1 MRSDTIVMIQKIK
14 KRSELSSTRSAK
26 WLGILSP
33 WLWIA
38 PAVLCVVVFLLYP
51 MLNTIWLSFFSSDS
65 SRFVGTANYA
75 YIFTNPGMLEVLRNN
90 LLWLVLGTLLTV
102 FLGLVTAVLAD
113 RVRIESI
120 IKAMIFIPMAISFV
134 GASVIWRFVYD
145 YKTSDQAQVG
155 LLNAILTSFHF
166 QPQAWL
172 IDTRFNNIAL
182 IIVYIWMWT
191 GFCMVILSAAL
202 KSIPAEL
209 IEAAKMDGAND
220 INIFFRITVPM
231 ISPTI
236 AVVATT
242 MIINILKIFD
252 IIYVMTG
259 GDYQTNV
266 VAVEYYQQLF
276 NFNNF
281 GIGSALAVLL
291 LLTIL
296 PVMYFNIR
304 HIRSQEVRR

>member
-1 MRSDTIVMIQKIK
+1 MIQTVK
-14 KRSELSSTRSAK
+14 KGSKLSSTGGAK
-26 WLGILSP
+26 WLAILNP

-38 PAVLCVVVFLLYP
+38 PAVLCIIVFLFYP
-51 MLNTIWLSFFSSDS
+51 MLNTIWLSFFSNDS
-65 SRFVGTANYA
+65 SHFVGLTNYA
-75 YIFTNPGMLEVLRNN
+75 YIFTNAGMLEVLKNN
-90 LLWLVLGTLLTV
+90 LLWLVLGTILTV

-145 YKTSDQAQVG
+145 YKTSDQTQVG
-155 LLNAILTSFHF
+155 LLNAIMTSFHL

-182 IIVYIWMWT
+182 IIVYVWMWT

-252 IIYVMTG
+252 VIYVMTG

-296 PVMYFNIR
+296 PVMYINIR
-304 HIRSQEVRR
+304 HIRTQEARR

>member
-1 MRSDTIVMIQKIK
+1 MIQTVK
-14 KRSELSSTRSAK
+14 KGSKLPSTGSAK
-26 WLGILSP
+26 WLGILNP

-38 PAVLCVVVFLLYP
+38 PAVLCIVVFLFYP
-51 MLNTIWLSFFSSDS
+51 MLNTIWLSFFKDDS
-65 SRFVGTANYA
+65 SRFVGLTNYA
-75 YIFTNPGMLEVLRNN
+75 YIFTNGGMLEVLRNN
-90 LLWLVLGTLLTV
+90 LLWLVLGTILTV
-102 FLGLVTAVLAD
+102 FLGLVTAVLTD

-145 YKTSDQAQVG
+145 YKTSDQAQIG
-155 LLNAILTSFHF
+155 LLNAIITSLHF

-172 IDTRFNNIAL
+172 IDPRFNNIAL
-182 IIVYIWMWT
+182 IIVYVWMWT

-202 KSIPAEL
+202 KGIPTEL

-220 INIFFRITVPM
+220 ISIFFRITVPM

-252 IIYVMTG
+252 VIYVMTG

-296 PVMYFNIR
+296 PIMYFNIR
-304 HIRSQEVRR
+304 QIRAQEVQR

>member
-1 MRSDTIVMIQKIK
+1 MVK
-14 KRSELSSTRSAK
+14 KGSKLSSTRGAK
-26 WLGILSP
+26 WLSILKS

-38 PAVLCVVVFLLYP
+38 PAVLCIVVFLFYP
-51 MLNTIWLSFFSSDS
+51 MLNTIWLSFFSNDS
-65 SRFVGTANYA
+65 SRFVGLANYV
-75 YIFTNPGMLEVLRNN
+75 YIFTDAGMLEVLRNN

-113 RVRIESI
+113 RVRIESAF
-120 IKAMIFIPMAISFV
+120 KAMIFIPMAISFV

-155 LLNAILTSFHF
+155 LFNAILTSFHL

-172 IDTRFNNIAL
+172 IDARFNNIAL
-182 IIVYIWMWT
+182 VIVYVWMWT

-252 IIYVMTG
+252 VIYVMTG

-296 PVMYFNIR
+296 PVMCVNVR
-304 HIRSQEVRR
+304 QMRSLEVQQ

>member
-1 MRSDTIVMIQKIK
+1 MIQTVK
-14 KRSELSSTRSAK
+14 KGSKLPSTGSAK
-26 WLGILSP
+26 WLGILNP

-38 PAVLCVVVFLLYP
+38 PAVLCIVVFLFYP
-51 MLNTIWLSFFSSDS
+51 MLNTIWLSFFKDDS
-65 SRFVGTANYA
+65 SRFVGLTNYA
-75 YIFTNPGMLEVLRNN
+75 YIFTNGGMLEVLRNN
-90 LLWLVLGTLLTV
+90 LLWLVLGTILTV
-102 FLGLVTAVLAD
+102 FLGLETAVLTD

-145 YKTSDQAQVG
+145 YKTSDQAQIG
-155 LLNAILTSFHF
+155 LLNAIITSLHF

-172 IDTRFNNIAL
+172 IDPRFNNIAL
-182 IIVYIWMWT
+182 IIVYVWMWT

-202 KSIPAEL
+202 KGIPTEL

-220 INIFFRITVPM
+220 ISIFFRITVPM

-252 IIYVMTG
+252 VIYVMTG

-296 PVMYFNIR
+296 PIMYFNIR
-304 HIRSQEVRR
+304 QIRAQEVQR

>member
-1 MRSDTIVMIQKIK
+1 MEQTVK
-14 KRSELSSTRSAK
+14 KSSKLSSTRRAK
-26 WLGILSP
+26 WLGILNP

-38 PAVLCVVVFLLYP
+38 PAVLCIVVFLFYP
-51 MLNTIWLSFFSSDS
+51 MLSTIWLSFFSNDS
-65 SRFVGTANYA
+65 SRFVGLANYA
-75 YIFTNPGMLEVLRNN
+75 YIFTDAGMLEVLRNN

-102 FLGLVTAVLAD
+102 FLGLITAVLAD
-113 RVRIESI
+113 RVRIESAF
-120 IKAMIFIPMAISFV
+120 KAMIFIPMAISFV

-155 LLNAILTSFHF
+155 LLNAILTSFHL

-172 IDTRFNNIAL
+172 IDARFNNIAL
-182 IIVYIWMWT
+182 IIVYVWMWT

-220 INIFFRITVPM
+220 IAIFFRITVPM

-252 IIYVMTG
+252 VIYVMTG

-296 PVMYFNIR
+296 PVMYVNVR
-304 HIRSQEVRR
+304 QMRSQEV

>member
-1 MRSDTIVMIQKIK
+1 MKEGLNPMVQKVK
-14 KRSELSSTRSAK
+14 KGSNLSPTRGIK
-26 WLGILSP
+26 WLGILKP

-38 PAVLCVVVFLLYP
+38 PAMVCMLVFLFYP
-51 MLNTIWLSFFSSDS
+51 MLNTIWLSFFNNDS
-65 SRFVGTANYA
+65 SRFVGLTNYA
-75 YIFTNPGMLEVLRNN
+75 YIFTNVGMLEVLRNN
-90 LLWLVLGTLLTV
+90 LLWLVLGTILTV
-102 FLGLVTAVLAD
+102 FMGLVTAVLAD

-145 YKTSDQAQVG
+145 YRTSNQAQVG
-155 LLNAILTSFHF
+155 LLNAMMTSLHF

-172 IDTRFNNIAL
+172 VDTRFNNIAL
-182 IIVYIWMWT
+182 IIVYVWMWT

-202 KSIPAEL
+202 KGIPTEL

-220 INIFFRITVPM
+220 LTIFLRITVPM

-236 AVVATT
+236 AVVTTT

-252 IIYVMTG
+252 VIYVMTG

-296 PVMYFNIR
+296 PIMYINIR
-304 HIRSQEVRR
+304 QIRSQEVQR

>member
-1 MRSDTIVMIQKIK
+1 MRSGTIVMIQKIK
-14 KRSELSSTRSAK
+14 KRSKLSATPSTK

-38 PAVLCVVVFLLYP
+38 PAVLCILVFLFYP

-65 SRFVGTANYA
+65 SRFVGLANYA
-75 YIFTNPGMLEVLRNN
+75 YIFTNSGMLEVLRNN

-113 RVRIESI
+113 RVRIESV

-182 IIVYIWMWT
+182 IIVYVWMWT

-236 AVVATT
+236 AVVTTT

-252 IIYVMTG
+252 VIYVMTG

-304 HIRSQEVRR
+304 NIRSQEVRR

>member
-1 MRSDTIVMIQKIK
+1 MIQTVK
-14 KRSELSSTRSAK
+14 KGSKLSPTGGTK
-26 WLGILSP
+26 WLGILNP

-38 PAVLCVVVFLLYP
+38 PAVLCIVVFLFYP
-51 MLNTIWLSFFSSDS
+51 MLNTIWLSFFSNDS
-65 SRFVGTANYA
+65 SRFVGLTNYA
-75 YIFTNPGMLEVLRNN
+75 YIFTNGGMLEVLRNN
-90 LLWLVLGTLLTV
+90 LLWLVLATILTV
-102 FLGLVTAVLAD
+102 FLGLVVAVLAD

-120 IKAMIFIPMAISFV
+120 IKAMIFVPMAISFV
-134 GASVIWRFVYD
+134 GASVIWRFIYD
-145 YKTSDQAQVG
+145 YKTSDQAQIG
-155 LLNAILTSFHF
+155 LLNGIMTLFHL

-172 IDTRFNNIAL
+172 IDPRFNNIAL
-182 IIVYIWMWT
+182 IIVYVWMWT
-191 GFCMVILSAAL
+191 GFCMVILSASL
-202 KSIPAEL
+202 KGIPTEL

-220 INIFFRITVPM
+220 ISIFFRITVPM

-236 AVVATT
+236 AVVTTT

-252 IIYVMTG
+252 VIYVMTG

-281 GIGSALAVLL
+281 GIGSALAALL

-296 PVMYFNIR
+296 PIMYINIR
-304 HIRSQEVRR
+304 QIRAQEVQR

>member
-1 MRSDTIVMIQKIK
+1 MIQTVK
-14 KRSELSSTRSAK
+14 KGSNLPSTGSAK
-26 WLGILSP
+26 WLGILNP
-33 WLWIA
+33 WLWIT
-38 PAVLCVVVFLLYP
+38 PAVLCIVVFLFYP
-51 MLNTIWLSFFSSDS
+51 MLNTIWLSFFNDDS
-65 SRFVGTANYA
+65 SHFVGLTNYA
-75 YIFTNPGMLEVLRNN
+75 YIFTNGGMLEVLRNN
-90 LLWLVLGTLLTV
+90 LLWLVLATILTV

-120 IKAMIFIPMAISFV
+120 IKAMIFVPMAISFV

-145 YKTSDQAQVG
+145 YKTSDQAQIG
-155 LLNAILTSFHF
+155 LLNAIITSLHL

-172 IDTRFNNIAL
+172 IDPRFNNIAL
-182 IIVYIWMWT
+182 IIVYVWMWT

-202 KSIPAEL
+202 KGIPTEL

-220 INIFFRITVPM
+220 ISIFFRITVPM

-252 IIYVMTG
+252 VIYVMTG

-296 PVMYFNIR
+296 PIMYINIR
-304 HIRSQEVRR
+304 QIRAQEVQR

>member
-1 MRSDTIVMIQKIK
+1 
-14 KRSELSSTRSAK
+14 
-26 WLGILSP
+26 
-33 WLWIA
+33 
-38 PAVLCVVVFLLYP
+38 
-51 MLNTIWLSFFSSDS
+51 MLNTIWLSFFSNDS
-65 SRFVGTANYA
+65 SRFVGLANYA

-113 RVRIESI
+113 RVRIEST

-155 LLNAILTSFHF
+155 LLNAILTSFHL

-172 IDTRFNNIAL
+172 IDTHFNNIAL
-182 IIVYIWMWT
+182 VIVYVWMWT

-209 IEAAKMDGAND
+209 IEAAKIDGAND
-220 INIFFRITVPM
+220 ISIFFRITVPM

-242 MIINILKIFD
+242 VIINILKIFD
-252 IIYVMTG
+252 VIYVMTG

-304 HIRSQEVRR
+304 HIRSQEVQR

>member
-1 MRSDTIVMIQKIK
+1 MIQTVK
-14 KRSELSSTRSAK
+14 KGSKLPSTGSAK
-26 WLGILSP
+26 WLGILNP

-38 PAVLCVVVFLLYP
+38 PAVLCIVVFLFYP
-51 MLNTIWLSFFSSDS
+51 MLNTIWLSFFNDDS
-65 SRFVGTANYA
+65 SRFVGLTNYA
-75 YIFTNPGMLEVLRNN
+75 YIFTNGGMLEVLRNN
-90 LLWLVLGTLLTV
+90 LLWLVLATILTV
-102 FLGLVTAVLAD
+102 FLGLVTAVLTD

-120 IKAMIFIPMAISFV
+120 IKAMIFVPMAISFV

-145 YKTSDQAQVG
+145 YKTSDQAQIG
-155 LLNAILTSFHF
+155 LLNAIITSLHF

-172 IDTRFNNIAL
+172 IDPRFNNIAL
-182 IIVYIWMWT
+182 IIVYVWMWT

-202 KSIPAEL
+202 KGIPTEL

-220 INIFFRITVPM
+220 ISIFFRITVPM

-252 IIYVMTG
+252 VIYVMTG

-281 GIGSALAVLL
+281 GIGSALAALL

-296 PVMYFNIR
+296 PVMYINIR
-304 HIRSQEVRR
+304 QIRAQEVQR

>member
-1 MRSDTIVMIQKIK
+1 MVK
-14 KRSELSSTRSAK
+14 KGSKLSSTHGAK
-26 WLGILSP
+26 WLSILKS

-38 PAVLCVVVFLLYP
+38 PAVLCIVVFLFYP
-51 MLNTIWLSFFSSDS
+51 MLNTIWLSFFSNDS
-65 SRFVGTANYA
+65 SRFVGLANYV
-75 YIFTNPGMLEVLRNN
+75 YIFTDAGMLEVLRNN

-113 RVRIESI
+113 RVRIESAF
-120 IKAMIFIPMAISFV
+120 KAMIFIPMAISFV

-155 LLNAILTSFHF
+155 LFNAILTSFHL

-172 IDTRFNNIAL
+172 IDARFNNIAL
-182 IIVYIWMWT
+182 VIVYVWMWT

-252 IIYVMTG
+252 VIYVMTG

-296 PVMYFNIR
+296 PVMCVNVR
-304 HIRSQEVRR
+304 QMRSLEVQQ